1 VTTTSDAI
9 GLSSIDARTGVV
21 VETMPA
27 TPPDAIAAAAVAAG
41 VLFRASRRRESDT
54 PLLLLAALA
63 DELDADAAG
72 LIEIADRET
81 ALGPA
86 RLRGELARTAF
97 QLRAFTAPDVLH
109 HLRQTLTDAAD
120 PNRVPP
126 RSSQSRRNV
135 PVGPVAVFA
144 ASNFPFAFGVVGGDT
159 ASALAAGCP
168 VVVKAH
174 PAQPSTGARIARA
187 IDRAITSTRV
197 DPAWLQVVSG
207 SSPAS
212 GAQLVGHP
220 AISAV
225 GFTGST
231 AGGTALVDAAARRP
245 RPIPVFAEMGSV
257 NPSYVA
263 PHAAASR
270 TVEIATSW
278 AASLSG
284 NAGQFCTK
292 PGLLLVPEE
301 HAAAVSAAA
310 TEALGITDVPPMV
323 HPNLARGY
331 ERMLDR
337 AMTTQGVTGNLHP
350 PAEQAGNRVA
360 AAVLAVSAA
369 SLFAHPELADEIFGP
384 AGVVVACAEGDH
396 ERLAEILPGALASSI
411 IADPEDTEWVRR
423 MLPVIETGVG
433 RIVFNAW
440 PTGVSIGWATVH
452 GGPWP
457 ATSAPATT
465 SVGYTA
471 ALRWLR
477 PVAYEHF
484 PEELLPAV
492 VMRSSPR

>member
-1 VTTTSDAI
+1 MTTTSDSIELA
-9 GLSSIDARTGVV
+9 SIDARTGVV
-21 VETMPA
+21 IETVP
-27 TPPDAIAAAAVAAG
+27 TTSLRAIEAAAVAAG
-41 VLFRASRRRESDT
+41 TLFRQSRRSESDAS
-54 PLLLLAALA
+54 LRLLAALA
-63 DELDADAAG
+63 DELDGDATG
-72 LIEIADRET
+72 LIAVADRET

-97 QLRAFTAPDVLH
+97 QLRAFTAPQVLH
-109 HLRQTLTDAAD
+109 HLPQALTDTAD
-120 PNRVPP
+120 PDRVPP
-126 RSSQSRRNV
+126 RSSQRRRNV

-144 ASNFPFAFGVVGGDT
+144 ASNFPFAFGLAGGDT

-174 PAQPSTGARIARA
+174 PAQPSTGARIAQA
-187 IDRAITSTRV
+187 IDRAITSTGV

-207 SSPAS
+207 ASPDS

-231 AGGTALVDAAARRP
+231 AGGTALVDVAARRA

-257 NPSYVA
+257 NPSHVA
-263 PHAAASR
+263 PHAAATR

-278 AASLSG
+278 AATLSG

-292 PGLLLVPEE
+292 PGLILVPEE
-301 HAAAVSAAA
+301 HAAAFGSAAA
-310 TEALGITDVPPMV
+310 DALGNTDVPPMV

-331 ERMLDR
+331 EHLLDR
-337 AMTTQGVTGNLHP
+337 AMTTPGVKADLYP
-350 PAEQAGNRVA
+350 PAHSAGNYVP
-360 AAVLAVSAA
+360 AAVLTLSAA
-369 SLFAHPELADEIFGP
+369 TLFSHPEVADEIFGP
-384 AGVVVACAEGDH
+384 AGIVVACADGDH
-396 ERLAEILPGALASSI
+396 EQLTEILPGALASSI
-411 IADPEDTEWVRR
+411 IADPEDTDWVHRL
-423 MLPVIETGVG
+423 LPVLETGVG

-484 PEELLPAV
+484 PDELLPAD
-492 VMRSSPR
+492 VMR